1 MINMK
6 IKSARKNTSWPQP
19 TTAPESLGR
28 GRGLLP
34 LPTRRALEAPFPH
47 APRERMRHEMKRKEG
62 RKGAPEWI
70 DDGAIEEGGKEGR
83 KEGKKAPLK
92 ILVFTTVLVRARARC
107 VVRSLVVAFYGAFCP
122 NGEPVDML

>member
-28 GRGLLP
+28 RRGLLP

-62 RKGAPEWI
+62 RK
-70 DDGAIEEGGKEGR
+70 KGR
-83 KEGKKAPLK
+83 KEG
-92 ILVFTTVLVRARARC
+92 
-107 VVRSLVVAFYGAFCP
+107 GA
-122 NGEPVDML
+122 GLD